1 MTRNLRARRG
11 SQSGSP
17 LPAPDCDTRYVDQ
30 WPEEWVLVGR
40 GTAATPATALRPGDV
55 VPESGPARVKSELSE
70 AHAVRLVQYGR
81 ERGLGAPD

>member
-40 GTAATPATALRPGDV
+40 GTADSQATALRPGDV
-55 VPESGPARVKSELSE
+55 VSESGPPASSPSRARRNQCGWSETV
-70 AHAVRLVQYGR
+70 AIAG
-81 ERGLGAPD
+81 